1 MWARTL
7 CVGLLAFTVG
17 LMIHLQPD
25 VTGAALDYLSS
36 SLQSLSSRE
45 TTSSPSFEE
54 ALSAAWDQLIVAPT
68 RHWGKVAVGVNACV
82 DVVVSGVSLLQALG
96 LNPRSGGD
104 HSVLTSQEE
113 LTATFLHYMQR
124 GAAAERFYSDAN
136 SFQHISRAATES
148 ADAKHFVGGNAAL
161 IAQRLASHP
170 DTEVLLCG
178 PVGPKLHE
186 LLDDR
191 ILVPPASLQEQDEY
205 HLILEYKAGEQWGS
219 SNAPAASRFIFSH
232 DLSNGAMTSLEVL
245 LSSLEDFQPK
255 LLVLS
260 GLHMMEGLS
269 QEKRASRLHEAANAL
284 SDVPSDI
291 LIHLELASMTD
302 GDLMSGI
309 IYQVFPLINS
319 LGLNEQELLFLSQ
332 SASGPHSF
340 LSAWYGVPDVGIV
353 SDILFWTLQ
362 GAGSEGSGLTRVH
375 FHTLAYHI
383 IATIDG
389 FWGNQVAAVA
399 AGARV
404 AGAQA
409 CGSQTIDPSRV
420 MLKSPLEFATSQ
432 TETGPKARISAKEPV
447 AVWRRGN
454 VTFHFTPVLICKD
467 PARTVG
473 LGDAISAEGLLFSET
488 QTQEGNCTTETQRTT
503 AAVKVKTTE
512 HLIAA

>member
-1 MWARTL
+1 MWARAL

-17 LMIHLQPD
+17 LIHHLQPELPE
-25 VTGAALDYLSS
+25 AALQYLSS
-36 SLQSLSSRE
+36 SLQGLSARGSS
-45 TTSSPSFEE
+45 SSPSLEE
-54 ALSAAWDQLIVAPT
+54 ALSAAWDQLITAPS

-82 DVVVSGVSLLQALG
+82 DVVVSGVGLLQALG
-96 LNPRSGGD
+96 LHPESGGD
-104 HSVLTSQEE
+104 HLVLTSQEE
-113 LTATFLHYMQR
+113 LATTFLHYMQR
-124 GAAAERFYSDAN
+124 GAAAERFYSDAD
-136 SFQHISRAATES
+136 SFQHISHTATQNP
-148 ADAKHFVGGNAAL
+148 DAKHFVGGNAAL

-170 DTEVLLCG
+170 DMEVLLCG

-191 ILVPPASLQEQDEY
+191 ILVPPASLQGQDEY

-219 SNAPAASRFIFSH
+219 GHAPAASRFIFSH

-269 QEKRASRLHEAANAL
+269 QEKRASRLHEAASAL

-302 GDLMSGI
+302 GDLMRGI
-309 IYQVFPLINS
+309 IYQVFPLISS
-319 LGLNEQELLFLSQ
+319 LGLNEQELLFLTQ
-332 SASGPHSF
+332 SANGPHST
-340 LSAWYGVPDVGIV
+340 LSAWSGVPDVGVV
-353 SDILFWTLQ
+353 SDILFWILQ
-362 GAGSEGSGLTRVH
+362 GSGSEGSGLTRIH

-383 IATIDG
+383 IATIEG
-389 FWGNQVAAVA
+389 FWGNQVSAVA

-409 CGSQTIDPSRV
+409 CASETIDPSRV
-420 MLKSPLEFATSQ
+420 TLKCPLEFSTSQ
-432 TETGPKARISAKEPV
+432 TETGSTARISASEPV
-447 AVWRRGN
+447 AVWRKGG

-467 PARTVG
+467 PTRTVG
-473 LGDAISAEGLLFSET
+473 LGDAISAEGLLFSESKT
-488 QTQEGNCTTETQRTT
+488 Q
-503 AAVKVKTTE
+503 
-512 HLIAA
+512 